1 MIRQNWQGGS
11 ISQPPC
17 FADSPKRV
25 SQPDSTAFL
34 KGTIRA
40 MLTIRKE
47 QLKVFS
53 KNEADKFED
62 RVVVHLRKI
71 FPEQSEALGEE
82 KLAELI
88 QYGVKRARAYE
99 IVAQRDV
106 CKYIDLMMIFGR
118 DFDVDPKLSWAAAT
132 LHEEF
137 LEGHPTEKI
146 QRLCGV
152 AMEHS
157 QDAERR
163 TETASH
169 V

>member
-1 MIRQNWQGGS
+1 MLRGLAETSFPAGQYCVPQGNVQR
-11 ISQPPC
+11 I
-17 FADSPKRV
+17 
-25 SQPDSTAFL
+25 
-34 KGTIRA
+34 

-53 KNEADKFED
+53 QNETLNFED
-62 RVVVHLRKI
+62 RVAAHLRKI
-71 FPEQSEALGEE
+71 FPERSELLGEE

-88 QYGVKRARAYE
+88 QRGIKRARVYE

-106 CKYIDLMMIFGR
+106 CKYLDLMMIFGQ
-118 DFDVDPKLSWAAAT
+118 DFDIDPKLAWASAT

-137 LEGHPTEKI
+137 LQGHPTEKI
-146 QRLCGV
+146 LRLCDV

-157 QDAERR
+157 QDAEQK
-163 TETASH
+163 TEATNH